1 MLAQDQSGVLSYL
14 EKALRRD
21 EHPVEVINTHISIIF
36 LSGDRAYKM
45 KRAVRLPYVDFSSV
59 EARLAACRKELELN
73 GATAPE
79 TYLAVRLIT
88 REPSGDFA
96 IDGTGEVCDALVEM
110 RRFEQSALLDRVAA
124 SGALTSSTVDALAK
138 TVVGFHRGAPA
149 SHALSGRKNVMSVLM
164 INEAGFATSKVFPQA
179 QVRELTSMFNQR
191 LSDLAELLDEREREG
206 KIRRCHG
213 DLHLRNIFLF
223 HGEPCLFDCIEFNDE
238 IATTDVL
245 YDLAFL
251 VMDLWHRK
259 ERGLAN
265 RLMNRYL
272 DETDDEEGFRL
283 LPFFMA
289 LRAAVRAHVTAT
301 QAENLIGDQAAPLV
315 EEARSYFEL
324 ARALLQPAAPR
335 LVAIGGLSG
344 SGKTTLA
351 EALAPLLGVA
361 PGARIIESDRVRKA
375 MHAVPPET
383 KLPPAAYRPEISAR
397 VYREM
402 AWRVRLLLNGG
413 GCVVVDAVFDKPR
426 NRQMIEEVAFL
437 GSRRF
442 QGIWLEADPAVLR
455 QRVFARPQGVSD
467 ATVDVLEE
475 QLIHEVGAISW
486 KMIDASKPVED
497 LVQVILNPVSA
508 AEEASDPSI

>member
-1 MLAQDQSGVLSYL
+1 MLAQDQSKVCSYL

-21 EHPVEVINTHISIIF
+21 EHPVEIINTHISTIF

-59 EARLAACRKELELN
+59 EARVTACRKELELN

-79 TYLAVRLIT
+79 TYLAVRLVT
-88 REPSGDFA
+88 RDPSGEYVL
-96 IDGTGEVCDALVEM
+96 DGGGEVCDALVEM
-110 RRFEQSALLDRVAA
+110 RRFDQSALLDRLST
-124 SGALTSSTVDALAK
+124 SGRLTSSIVDALAK
-138 TVVGFHRGAPA
+138 TVVQFHRGAPV
-149 SHALSGRKNVMSVLM
+149 SHARSGRSNVVSVLN
-164 INEAGFATSKVFPQA
+164 INDAGFATSTVFLPE
-179 QVRELTSMFNQR
+179 QVRQLTSIFHQR
-191 LSDLAELLDEREREG
+191 LSELAELLNEREHEG

-213 DLHLRNIFLF
+213 DLHLRNIVLL
-223 HGEPCLFDCIEFNDE
+223 HGEPRLFDCIEFDDE

-251 VMDLWHRK
+251 LMDLWHRQEK
-259 ERGLAN
+259 GLAN

-272 DETDDEEGFRL
+272 DETDDEEGFRV

-301 QAENLIGDQAAPLV
+301 QAEGLSGEQATALV
-315 EEARSYFEL
+315 EEAKSYFAL
-324 ARALLQPAAPR
+324 AWALLEPAKPL
-335 LVAIGGLSG
+335 LVALGGLSG

-351 EALAPLLGVA
+351 EALAPLLDVG
-361 PGARIIESDRVRKA
+361 PGARIVESDRVRKA

-402 AWRVRLLLNGG
+402 AWRARLLLNGG
-413 GCVVVDAVFDKPR
+413 GCVIVDAVFDKPR
-426 NRQMIEEVAFL
+426 NRQLIAEAAAF
-437 GSRRF
+437 GGHRF
-442 QGIWLEADPAVLR
+442 QGYWLEADPGVLR
-455 QRVFARPQGVSD
+455 QRVFARPAGISD

-475 QLIHEVGAISW
+475 QFVHDVGSVNWTAL
-486 KMIDASKPVED
+486 DATEPVED
-497 LVQVILNPVSA
+497 LVQGILKSANDAAGAVGVS
-508 AEEASDPSI
+508 I